1 MMEGMLLLSD
11 AAAGSVRALAGL
23 FLMSQQHRSQQKD
36 AYQDTWNHKKAAT
49 ALAGAVLL
57 EVLISVMGFP
67 ESYHVGLEVLWLACC
82 ASWFG
87 FLEIRMGF
95 FVSIFYAAAVSLW
108 QFLFAAWLGVLFHSA
123 AWLEAKTERGQI
135 AVWIFHALLSAV
147 VLYFFMYRE
156 RAAKNAFRFASVVGV
171 AGFMAVITLSEQ
183 TVLKIADDTLGMCTI
198 LEVILMMS
206 LLVFRLR
213 RQN

>member
-1 MMEGMLLLSD
+1 
-11 AAAGSVRALAGL
+11 
-23 FLMSQQHRSQQKD
+23 MSQQHRSQQKD
-36 AYQDTWNHKKAAT
+36 AYQDTWNHKKAAA

-67 ESYHVGLEVLWLACC
+67 ESYRVGLEVLWLACC
-82 ASWFG
+82 ASRFG

-135 AVWIFHALLSAV
+135 ALWIFHVLLSAV
-147 VLYFFMYRE
+147 VLYFYVQGAGGKKCIPLRLGCGRSRFYGGH
-156 RAAKNAFRFASVVGV
+156 NAVGTDRV
-171 AGFMAVITLSEQ
+171 
-183 TVLKIADDTLGMCTI
+183 KDC
-198 LEVILMMS
+198 
-206 LLVFRLR
+206 R
-213 RQN
+213 